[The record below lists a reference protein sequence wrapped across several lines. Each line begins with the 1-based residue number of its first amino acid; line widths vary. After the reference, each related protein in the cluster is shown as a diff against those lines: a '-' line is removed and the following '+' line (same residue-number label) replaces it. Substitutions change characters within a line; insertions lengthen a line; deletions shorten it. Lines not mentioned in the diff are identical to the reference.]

1 MAVHE
6 LTTNAVKYG
15 ALSNED
21 GQIEVRWSV
30 TIGPEGEHLTLDW
43 REIGGPE
50 VCPPTRTG
58 FGTTLLERLLGGQLN
73 GSATMNYP
81 AQGVEVQIKAQ
92 LRDAKVGTKP

>member
-30 TIGPEGEHLTLDW
+30 TIGQ
-43 REIGGPE
+43 RVSI
-50 VCPPTRTG
+50 
-58 FGTTLLERLLGGQLN
+58 
-73 GSATMNYP
+73 
-81 AQGVEVQIKAQ
+81 
-92 LRDAKVGTKP
+92 